1 MSNDAYTWSYL
12 DAEGRPTTSEA
23 LPALTFPSQGEAE
36 AWFAQEWED
45 VQAAGVDAVT
55 LLMAP
60 TLVRAVA
67 RWALRT
73 VRRRLRRR

>member
-12 DAEGRPTTSEA
+12 DADGRPTTSEA

-45 VQAAGVDAVT
+45 VRAAGVDAVT
-55 LLMAP
+55 L
-60 TLVRAVA
+60 
-67 RWALRT
+67 
-73 VRRRLRRR
+73 RRGEDVVYGPMSLQAMGE